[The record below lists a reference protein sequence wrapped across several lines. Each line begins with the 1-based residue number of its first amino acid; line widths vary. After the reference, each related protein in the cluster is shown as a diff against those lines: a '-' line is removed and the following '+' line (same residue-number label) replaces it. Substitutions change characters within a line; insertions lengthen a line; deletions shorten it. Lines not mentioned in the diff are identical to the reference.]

1 MTDEINDRAQ
11 DERIGNMTR
20 RELEALINQIMD
32 QRMANQLWPG
42 QRRDRPV
49 KEVLES
55 MHKNIIKPAP
65 GDPSALDMLREDREQ
80 WYNDND
86 Q

>member
-1 MTDEINDRAQ
+1 
-11 DERIGNMTR
+11 MTR
-20 RELEALINQIMD
+20 RELEALINQIID
-32 QRMANQLWPG
+32 QRMSNTLWPG
-42 QRRDRPV
+42 QRRDRPL
-49 KEVLES
+49 KEVLEA

-65 GDPSALDMLREDREQ
+65 GDPSTLDMLREDREQ